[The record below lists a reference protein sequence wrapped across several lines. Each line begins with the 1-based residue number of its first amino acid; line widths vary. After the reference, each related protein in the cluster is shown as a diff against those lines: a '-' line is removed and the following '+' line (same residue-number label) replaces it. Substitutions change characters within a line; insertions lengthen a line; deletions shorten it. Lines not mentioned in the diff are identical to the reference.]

1 MKLSLVIPCYN
12 EQDNV
17 EIFYNTAVAAYK
29 DKGFDYELI
38 FVNDGSRDD
47 TMARLRQ
54 IYALSN
60 ENVKVVGFSRNFGK
74 ESAIYAGLKESRGD
88 MVCLID
94 ADMQQRPEIVLDM
107 MKVLDEKPEYDAV
120 ACYQEDRRES
130 KVLTAFKN
138 CFYKIIN
145 KASEI
150 EFKSGASDFRLLRRC
165 VVDAILEMS
174 EYNRFSKGIFSWV
187 GFNTFYMPYTV
198 EDRAN
203 GTSKWSFTKLF
214 KYALDGIIAFT
225 TTPLKIATYI
235 GLVSSIASI
244 IYMLVVIV
252 QKLAFGI
259 EVPGYA
265 TIVVLILLLGGL
277 QLFCIGM
284 VGEYLAKT
292 YIEAKHRPIY
302 IAREV
307 LDYKNK
313 QQ

>member
-107 MKVLDEKPEYDAV
+107 MKVLDEKPEHDAV

>member
-17 EIFYNTAVAAYK
+17 EIFYNTAVNAYK

-38 FVNDGSRDD
+38 FVNDGSRDN
-47 TMARLRQ
+47 TMQKLRR
-54 IYALSN
+54 IYNESS

-88 MVCLID
+88 LVCLID
-94 ADMQQRPEIVLDM
+94 ADMQQRPELVLDM
-107 MKVLDEKPEYDAV
+107 MKVLDENADYDAV

-130 KVLTAFKN
+130 KILAMFKN
-138 CFYKIIN
+138 CFYKLIN
-145 KASEI
+145 KTADI

-174 EYNRFSKGIFSWV
+174 EYHRFSKGIFSWV

-235 GLVSSIASI
+235 GLVSSAASI
-244 IYMLVVIV
+244 IYMIVVII

-259 EVPGYA
+259 QVPGYA

-292 YIEAKHRPIY
+292 YIETKHRPIY

-307 LDYKNK
+307 LDYKEK
-313 QQ
+313 QD

>member
-1 MKLSLVIPCYN
+1 MKISLVIPCYN

-17 EIFYNTAVAAYK
+17 EIFYNAAVGAYK

-47 TMARLRQ
+47 TMAKLRQ
-54 IYALSN
+54 IYTLSN

-94 ADMQQRPEIVLDM
+94 ADMQQRPELVLDM
-107 MKVLDEKPEYDAV
+107 MRVLDEKPDYDAV

-130 KVLTAFKN
+130 KVLAAFKN

-145 KASEI
+145 KVSEI

-203 GTSKWSFTKLF
+203 GISKWSFTKLF
-214 KYALDGIIAFT
+214 KYAVDGIIAFT

-235 GLVSSIASI
+235 GLVSSMASI

-313 QQ
+313 QR

>member
-17 EIFYNTAVAAYK
+17 EIFYNTAVSTYK

-47 TMARLRQ
+47 TMAKLRQ

-94 ADMQQRPEIVLDM
+94 ADMQQRPELVLDM
-107 MKVLDEKPEYDAV
+107 MKVLDEKPDYDAV

-130 KVLTAFKN
+130 KVLAAFKN

-145 KASEI
+145 KVSEI

-198 EDRAN
+198 ENRAN

>member
-12 EQDNV
+12 EQENV
-17 EIFYNTAVAAYK
+17 EIFYNTAVNAYK

-38 FVNDGSRDD
+38 FVNDGSKDA
-47 TMARLRQ
+47 TMKKLRR
-54 IYALSN
+54 IYSESR
-60 ENVKVVGFSRNFGK
+60 ENVKIVSFSRNFGK

-94 ADMQQRPEIVLDM
+94 ADMQQRPELVLDM
-107 MKVLDEKPEYDAV
+107 MQVLDENADYDAV

-130 KVLTAFKN
+130 KILALFKN
-138 CFYKIIN
+138 CFYKLIN

-174 EYNRFSKGIFSWV
+174 EYHRFSKGIFSWV

-203 GTSKWSFTKLF
+203 GTSKWSFAKLF

-235 GLVSSIASI
+235 GLVSSVASI
-244 IYMLVVIV
+244 IYMIVVVI

-259 EVPGYA
+259 QVPGYA

-277 QLFCIGM
+277 QLFCTGM

-292 YIEAKHRPIY
+292 YIETKHRPIY

-307 LDYKNK
+307 LDYEDK
-313 QQ
+313 QK